1 MGSGKGM
8 SEYER
13 QKRAYQ
19 REQRRTSFWRFVK
32 VALVLVSLV
41 GLGYFAFAVYF
52 SDIESKLR
60 AARPKLEVLQA
71 DRVALKERLKVLGY
85 GKGQGLAQLKT
96 LRTLLKDEGFKRL
109 QERYLGAVASS
120 RNMTVLA
127 GLDKHI
133 ALIEQLERE
142 QAHLS
147 RLEKGRVAGREAAST
162 VAARNA
168 KRDEVDRL
176 AAKVNEQEL
185 ARADVTSK
193 AVTLVVGVVDTI
205 SARIDAVGELEQ
217 KLEQAKELKESLSA
231 WLKPEE
237 QESK

>member
-1 MGSGKGM
+1 MGGGNAM

-32 VALVLVSLV
+32 MSLLLVSLV

-60 AARPKLEVLQA
+60 AARPKLEGLQA
-71 DRVALKERLKVLGY
+71 DRAALKERLRAAGY
-85 GKGQGLAQLKT
+85 GKGQGVSQLKT
-96 LRTLLKDEGFKRL
+96 LRVLLKDDEFKRL
-109 QERYLGAVASS
+109 QERYLGAVSSS

-142 QAHLS
+142 RAHLS

-162 VAARNA
+162 VSARNA
-168 KRDEVDRL
+168 KQDEVDRL
-176 AAKVNEQEL
+176 AVEVDRQEQ
-185 ARADVTSK
+185 ARADVTSN
-193 AVTLVVGVVDTI
+193 AVALVVGVVDTI
-205 SARIDAVGELEQ
+205 TARMDAIGEQEQ
-217 KLEQAKELKESLSA
+217 KLERAKELKQSLSS
-231 WLKPEE
+231 WLKPEGR
-237 QESK
+237 ESK

>member
-120 RNMTVLA
+120 QNMTVLA

-147 RLEKGRVAGREAAST
+147 RLEKGRVAGREAASRGAERKAGRSRPT
-162 VAARNA
+162 GRQGQWTGAGAGG
-168 KRDEVDRL
+168 RDVQSRHAGRRRRGHDL
-176 AAKVNEQEL
+176 
-185 ARADVTSK
+185 RAD
-193 AVTLVVGVVDTI
+193 
-205 SARIDAVGELEQ
+205 
-217 KLEQAKELKESLSA
+217 
-231 WLKPEE
+231 
-237 QESK
+237 

>member
-1 MGSGKGM
+1 MGGGKGM

-85 GKGQGLAQLKT
+85 GKGRGFDQ
-96 LRTLLKDEGFKRL
+96 LRTLRVLLKDDGFKRL
-109 QERYLGAVASS
+109 QERYLGAVSSS

-127 GLDKHI
+127 SLDKHI

-142 QAHLS
+142 RAHLS

-162 VAARNA
+162 VSAREKA
-168 KRDEVDRL
+168 RDEVARL
-176 AAKVNEQEL
+176 AVEVDRQEQ
-185 ARADVTSK
+185 ARAAATSQ
-193 AVTLVVGVVDTI
+193 AVGLVVGVMNTI
-205 SARIDAVGELEQ
+205 NARIDAVGEQEQ
-217 KLEQAKELKESLSA
+217 KLERAKELKQSLSS
-231 WLKPEE
+231 WLKPEG